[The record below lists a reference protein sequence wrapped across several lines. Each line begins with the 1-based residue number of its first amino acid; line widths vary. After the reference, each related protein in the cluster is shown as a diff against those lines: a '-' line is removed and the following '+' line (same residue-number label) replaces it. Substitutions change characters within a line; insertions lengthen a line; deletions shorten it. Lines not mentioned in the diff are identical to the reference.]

1 MTFNLDTFTS
11 GGGAPEDFAKSAS
24 KWINEN
30 QMAALALFVVM
41 LVCTLYVL
49 WLVVVG
55 KWINP
60 LAPIQSMIVG
70 QYQSGNPTG
79 LARAQK
85 LDGLGQEGQ
94 GLERAAA
101 GMPAAAAANANPNS
115 LAYQVLHSADYACDT
130 RVAVDD
136 DAWGWMKKQTGTPE
150 GLVSGTPGNA
160 PGLLTDNALSAVAAG
175 GRR

>member
-11 GGGAPEDFAKSAS
+11 GGGASEDFAKSA
-24 KWINEN
+24 KDWIDKN

-60 LAPIQSMIVG
+60 LAPVQSMIVG

-85 LDGLGQEGQ
+85 LDGLGQVGQ

-101 GMPAAAAANANPNS
+101 GAPAHAAVAGPDPSS
-115 LAYQVLHSADYACDT
+115 LAYQVLHSADYACDS
-130 RVAVDD
+130 RVAADE

-150 GLVSGTPGNA
+150 SFKTEA
-160 PGLLTDNALSAVAAG
+160 PGLLTDSALSAIGAG
-175 GRR
+175 GRH